1 MLLKHNACRQK
12 NVNTTK
18 ILNTNDCFYEKSQIT
33 YSQTAENSGFLE
45 SRLVAWCHELN
56 ILTKI
61 VHDFWCAEK

>member
-1 MLLKHNACRQK
+1 MRVDKK

-45 SRLVAWCHELN
+45 SRLVA
-56 ILTKI
+56 
-61 VHDFWCAEK
+61 